1 MNLRHRPTITVE
13 RPGARNGSEV
23 HLQGVW
29 LVMARVVW
37 VVIALFATGLL
48 VASLPSYFAY
58 LHMTNTTSIYG
69 PQLAPGDVRELHVLG
84 LSLDFYAWLNIGVFL
99 VFWLICISI
108 GVMLFLRRPDDR
120 LALLASLILVLFPIE
135 FNTQIMATLPSAWTL
150 PTEVVPFFGNICLG
164 LFLFLFPSG
173 RFIPRW
179 TRWLMVVWVAY
190 WVNDQFFPNEP
201 LNNTWLFVIP
211 LAGLAASMIALQV
224 YRYRRVSTSL
234 QRQQTKWV
242 VFGIAVTFGGFV
254 ASLPL
259 VDGLLPQF
267 FPMGPLAYFLAQM
280 PFTLLLLLFP
290 LSIAFAILHNRL
302 WEIDRLISRSLV
314 YGTLTI
320 TLGLIYAGLIIG
332 LQALLGTIIKQNNDV
347 AIVVSTLAIY
357 VLFQPLRRGIQS
369 IIDRRFYRRKYD
381 AARTLAAFSATL
393 RHEVDL
399 ASLSEHLVA
408 VVQET
413 MQPTSVSLWLR
424 PPTPAGTHQA
434 PWRATPA
441 GHSKEEARGE
451 ER

>member
-135 FNTQIMATLPSAWTL
+135 FNTQI
-150 PTEVVPFFGNICLG
+150 I
-164 LFLFLFPSG
+164 
-173 RFIPRW
+173 
-179 TRWLMVVWVAY
+179 
-190 WVNDQFFPNEP
+190 FPNEP